1 MIDRESFYVLKLC
14 TLFNNRCVLIY
25 FHWLLVLSLLHI
37 FNKAIC
43 MCHSYRK
50 YLKQI

>member
-14 TLFNNRCVLIY
+14 TLFNNRCSLLIY

-37 FNKAIC
+37 FNKTIC
-43 MCHSYRK
+43 MCHS
-50 YLKQI
+50 